1 MSGAR
6 KTRYN
11 QENDRMVLTV
21 LSQLCNPLAEN
32 MSHQTRGV
40 DHHAHK
46 DHRRPMSIQLSSL
59 VKIWSHS
66 MLSLHKNRLI
76 LVPALKHRAPTEQF
90 INIANCEQCLR
101 AQLLSSVLEQSGTI
115 TLIGGT
121 WKWHTIFFERK
132 NVTLHSA
139 CFFVSK
145 DPLPAFI
152 DKRRAIYKAVQAQAT
167 PTFVRGFTIKWRP
180 RHPYSTRD
188 RFTWILQQLKEHHLC

>member
-1 MSGAR
+1 MIEWCLQFCHNSVIRLLRTCHTG
-6 KTRYN
+6 
-11 QENDRMVLTV
+11 
-21 LSQLCNPLAEN
+21 P
-32 MSHQTRGV
+32 GV
-40 DHHAHK
+40 DHHGHN
-46 DHRRPMSIQLSSL
+46 DHRRPMSIKLSSL

-132 NVTLHSA
+132 NGTLHSA
-139 CFFVSK
+139 CFFLAK

-152 DKRRAIYKAVQAQAT
+152 NKKRVILCTSKGRQTWHQTPRKASPPMQ
-167 PTFVRGFTIKWRP
+167 
-180 RHPYSTRD
+180 
-188 RFTWILQQLKEHHLC
+188 TW